1 MRLKNINNYKF
12 VRFLLCNKFSN
23 SCLSM
28 DCHESVLYLQD
39 PKVWCNR
46 TDERTHIMGVEPTEQ
61 AQPNLSNTVNSLYVT
76 KSEKKNKLS
85 SRITDSLE
93 SKKHKLKQK
102 KKIRR
107 KIDLD
112 EHLEIND
119 SKTVSFVKLPKNIRH
134 KKDVKNKLIKSTKG
148 YISSDN
154 DITELQSVTN
164 MSNLTSRELFFDK
177 LLTVEELSVK
187 LNVPSAEIIKWLF
200 LQGVSVTINQ
210 WLDVSVLT
218 LVARHYGFTVLDK
231 NDYNSPCALDGV
243 NYELKSNVGELR
255 APIVTIFGHIDH
267 GKTTLLHSIR
277 KTDIISS
284 EAGNI
289 TQAIGAY
296 EVCINENN
304 KVNKLIFLDTP
315 GHEDFVGMRMRGAQI
330 TDLAILVVAADD
342 GLKQQTIEAINHIKT
357 HKIPFIVAI
366 NKIDKLEAN
375 ITRVRKQLSEFDIIG
390 EDWGGT
396 VPIVEISAVSGKNI
410 DLLLSTL
417 LVLFEIQE
425 LRTDPLC
432 DTEGTILESHLDR
445 RKGPIASVLIQ
456 SGTLAIGN
464 IIVADNVY
472 GKVKTIVNNYGSKV
486 MSIKPTSV
494 AEIWGFSDIPNVGVT
509 FKVVANEKRAKS
521 LIAQRKKLNDSRELL
536 NSRISLDAVNTS
548 SKKRVKQV
556 NIILKTDTQ
565 GSIEAIMHSFSKIPQ
580 EKVQI
585 NVLSVGVGEISGKDI
600 ELAAMTYASI
610 LVFNLNMSSAIRATI
625 ERNNIVFKTFD
636 VIYDLVDYLKEYML
650 GFVDTEYRKHVLGQ
664 AEVKTVF
671 PINRGIAAGC
681 FVLEGKLKKNAYV
694 TVTRGTT
701 IVFDGVLNSLKRL
714 KDDVEEVT
722 AQYECGIMC
731 QEYHAWQ
738 KGDKIE
744 SYYLKPIEKKL

>member
-12 VRFLLCNKFSN
+12 VRFLLCDKFS
-23 SCLSM
+23 SPCLNLGG
-28 DCHESVLYLQD
+28 HESILCLQNPKILYNPID
-39 PKVWCNR
+39 EHTSIIGMTEKV
-46 TDERTHIMGVEPTEQ
+46 
-61 AQPNLSNTVNSLYVT
+61 QPSLSNAANGLYIT
-76 KSEKKNKLS
+76 KNEKKNKLN
-85 SRITDSLE
+85 SRVADGSE
-93 SKKHKLKQK
+93 NKKNKPKQK
-102 KKIRR
+102 KKVRR

-119 SKTVSFVKLPKNIRH
+119 SKPVSLVKLPKNIRH
-134 KKDVKNKLIKSTKG
+134 RKDVKNKLLKDIKS
-148 YISSDN
+148 YNSADN
-154 DITELQSVTN
+154 DDMELKAITSISDLG
-164 MSNLTSRELFFDK
+164 SREVFFDK
-177 LLTVEELSVK
+177 LLTVEELSVQ
-187 LNVPSAEIIKWLF
+187 LNIHSSEIIKWLF

-210 WLDVSVLT
+210 CLDVSVLN
-218 LVARHYGFTVLDK
+218 LVARHYGFTVTDK
-231 NDYNSPCALDGV
+231 SNYNSQNALDSV
-243 NYELKSNVGELR
+243 DYELKDNVGELR

-277 KTDIISS
+277 KTDVISS

-289 TQAIGAY
+289 TQSIGAY
-296 EVCINENN
+296 EVCISENN
-304 KVNKLIFLDTP
+304 KINKLIFLDTP
-315 GHEDFVGMRMRGAQI
+315 GHEDFVGMRTRGAQI

-357 HKIPFIVAI
+357 HRLPFVVAV

-375 ITRVRKQLSEFDIIG
+375 ITKVKKQLSEFDIIG

-396 VPIVEISAVSGKNI
+396 VPIVEISAINGKNI
-410 DLLLSTL
+410 DLLLSAL

-432 DTEGTILESHLDR
+432 DAEGTILESHLDR
-445 RKGPIASVLIQ
+445 QKGPIASVLVQ
-456 SGTLAIGN
+456 SGTLSIGN
-464 IIVADNVY
+464 IIVAGNVY
-472 GKVKTIVNNYGSKV
+472 GKVKTIVNSCGSKV
-486 MSIKPTSV
+486 KFIKPTSV
-494 AEIWGFSDIPNVGVT
+494 AELWGFSDIPNIGAT
-509 FKVVANEKRAKS
+509 FKVVANEKKAKS
-521 LIAQRKKLNDSRELL
+521 FIAQYKKLNDSRELL
-536 NSRISLDAVNTS
+536 NSRVSLDVVNAN

-565 GSIEAIMHSFSKIPQ
+565 GSIEAIMYSLAKVPQ

-585 NVLSVGVGEISGKDI
+585 NILSVGVGEISRKDI
-600 ELAAMTYASI
+600 ELATMASASI
-610 LVFNLNMSSAIRATI
+610 LVFNLNMSSTIRTTI
-625 ERNNIVFKTFD
+625 ERSNVIFKIFD

-650 GFVDTEYRKHVLGQ
+650 NFVDTEYQRQALGQ

-681 FVLEGKLKKNAYV
+681 FVLEGKLKKNAYI
-694 TVTRGTT
+694 TVTRGT
-701 IVFDGVLNSLKRL
+701 IVVFDGILNSLKRL

-722 AQYECGIMC
+722 AQYECGIVC

-744 SYYLKPIEKKL
+744 SYCLEPLEKKL